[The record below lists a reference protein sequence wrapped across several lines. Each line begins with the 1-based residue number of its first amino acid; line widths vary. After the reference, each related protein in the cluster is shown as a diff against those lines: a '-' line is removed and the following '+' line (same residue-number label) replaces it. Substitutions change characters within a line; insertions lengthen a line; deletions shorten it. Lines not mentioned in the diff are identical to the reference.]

1 VEKVMGFCTDE
12 EYSLFLRQAP
22 DLERMLTDAGF
33 TLTKFWFSVSPAEQ
47 RTRFLIRRIDPVR
60 QWMLSP
66 IDLASLDRWEE
77 YTAAKETMFAHTD
90 TPFAP
95 WTVVKSNDK
104 KRVRLEAMRVVLAQ
118 HDYDGKDED
127 LVGRADP
134 LIVGHAAD
142 IFEHGEN
149 QHPVRPLTAP

>member
-1 VEKVMGFCTDE
+1 
-12 EYSLFLRQAP
+12 L
-22 DLERMLTDAGF
+22 LTDAGF

-47 RTRFLIRRIDPVR
+47 RTRFLIRQIDPVR
-60 QWMLSP
+60 QWKLSP

-77 YTAAKETMFAHTD
+77 YTAAKETMFFHTD

-104 KRVRLEAMRVVLAQ
+104 KRARLESMRVVLAQ
-118 HDYDGKDED
+118 HDYDGKDVE
-127 LVGRADP
+127 LVGKPDP

-142 IFEHGEN
+142 IFEQGEN
-149 QHPVRPLTAP
+149 EHPVRPLPTL